1 MPNNWSNPTGK
12 YYCGMKPLF
21 DLCSVQ
27 LRERIRNER
36 KEKLWQPFHDEAMV
50 VVQKKLNEFSLTAS
64 KQGSQ
69 GSSVSSSSTSLSSTV
84 DDNSAPSNDVIE
96 ILIKIIL
103 IKSIYFF

>member
-36 KEKLWQPFHDEAMV
+36 KEKLWQPFHDEAIV

-69 GSSVSSSSTSLSSTV
+69 GSSVSSSTTSLSSTAS
-84 DDNSAPSNDVIE
+84 DDNSAASNDVIQ

-103 IKSIYFF
+103 L